1 MHVVSVVESTR
12 EWETDAVARGGFPKV
27 LIPPKEEG
35 EEGRLGRSRAGSR
48 EITRA

>member
-1 MHVVSVVESTR
+1 MYVVSVVESMR
-12 EWETDAVARGGFPKV
+12 EWKTDAVARGGFPRV

-35 EEGRLGRSRAGSR
+35 EEDGLGRSRAGSR